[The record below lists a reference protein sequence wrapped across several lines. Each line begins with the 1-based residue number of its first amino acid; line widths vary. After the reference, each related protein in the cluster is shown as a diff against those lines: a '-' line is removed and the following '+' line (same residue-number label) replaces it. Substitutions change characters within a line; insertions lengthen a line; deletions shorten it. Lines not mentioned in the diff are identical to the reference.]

1 MARNKG
7 KTFAT
12 MNEDERNQLSGSGG
26 EQDEGGALAFDDPR
40 DADRVGRHY
49 ATPSDESADPD
60 ARDGAAAD
68 LDDESHDRAVV
79 RRGVTAARAKAAGV
93 ASRLRLPTGVNVG
106 RNERIASGLAGAA
119 LVALGLRERRMRGLL
134 FPLGGGL
141 LVRALT
147 GRCPVNRALGR
158 NTAGG
163 EESDSPA
170 ASVGRGQG
178 IKVEKSVT
186 IDRPAHELYAF
197 WRDFENL
204 PRFMDHLESVTV
216 IDPRRSHWIAK
227 APAGQRVE
235 WDAEIHN
242 EIPDELIAWR
252 SLPGSE
258 IANAGSVHFTPI
270 ADDSTEVRVVLSY
283 EPPAGR
289 VGDAVARLFGEAP
302 SQQVQDDLRRFKQVL
317 EAGEVPLRT

>member
-1 MARNKG
+1 MARNLG

-12 MNEDERNQLSGSGG
+12 MNEDERNRLAGKGG
-26 EQDEGGALAFDDPR
+26 EQDAGGALAFDDPR
-40 DADRVGRHY
+40 DADRMGRHY
-49 ATPSDESADPD
+49 ADPAEETADPE
-60 ARDGAAAD
+60 ARDGQAAN
-68 LDDESHDRAVV
+68 LDDEAHE
-79 RRGVTAARAKAAGV
+79 RAKGRMNV
-93 ASRLRLPTGVNVG
+93 MVSRMKGPMGVNVG
-106 RNERIASGLAGAA
+106 RTERIASGVAGAA
-119 LVALGLRERRMRGLL
+119 LVAFSLRQRRLRGVLL
-134 FPLGGGL
+134 PLGGGL

-147 GRCPVNRALGR
+147 GRCPVNQALGR
-158 NTAGG
+158 NTAVGN
-163 EESDSPA
+163 DRVSPV

-178 IKVEKSVT
+178 VKVEKTIV
-186 IDRPAHELYAF
+186 IDRGAHELYAF

-204 PRFMDHLESVTV
+204 PRFMEHLESVTV

-258 IANAGSVHFTPI
+258 IANAGSVHFEPVG
-270 ADDSTEVRVVLSY
+270 DGSTEVRVVLSY
-283 EPPAGR
+283 QPPAGR

-302 SQQVQDDLRRFKQVL
+302 SQQVQDDLRRFKQVM